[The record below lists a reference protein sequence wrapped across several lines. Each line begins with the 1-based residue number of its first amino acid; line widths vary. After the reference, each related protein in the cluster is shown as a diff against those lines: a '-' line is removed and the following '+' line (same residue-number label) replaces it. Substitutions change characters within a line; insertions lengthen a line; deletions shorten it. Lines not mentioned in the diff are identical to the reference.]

1 MTAITIGSN
10 SVLGELETGARTA
23 DVWRHEQTGLLIRK
37 AESERRLRRCALKD
51 RVAVASLGSEGGFL
65 VLCRSV
71 YLLFFEVRER
81 EVVLA
86 DEVIVLGHFSRM
98 RTFG

>member
-1 MTAITIGSN
+1 M
-10 SVLGELETGARTA
+10 
-23 DVWRHEQTGLLIRK
+23 
-37 AESERRLRRCALKD
+37 
-51 RVAVASLGSEGGFL
+51 
-65 VLCRSV
+65 LCRSV